1 MTDEAQVDAIER
13 ESIDIIDTQPGAVDY
28 LDALTQS
35 YADWKNTLL
44 RRSNDGL
51 YEVLAQCLRVYEVM
65 TEDSANGVRLRRD
78 FNDYIKAK
86 KLKFN
91 GETHTV
97 VKIARIVFAADS
109 KKASAYG
116 MVLRVALE
124 KGIDHA
130 GLADFIRN
138 QDGIEKI
145 RLQRAGVERDTVQ
158 AKADRVYASVK
169 EQSLAVA
176 SGTAL
181 KGSLDLA
188 TAGSRIVLLATL
200 SASGDCTVHALVKAE
215 SAVNAAFAALAA
227 ETKKATSPKVTA
239 NEVAEASA
247 TEQEKQRS
255 ALRIQAVRELL
266 AT

>member
-1 MTDEAQVDAIER
+1 MTDDAHVDAIEL
-13 ESIDIIDTQPGAVDY
+13 EIIDVLDTQPGARDY
-28 LDALTQS
+28 LDALTQD

-44 RRSNDGL
+44 RRSEDAL
-51 YEVLAQCLRVYEVM
+51 YDVLARCLRVYEIMV
-65 TEDSANGVRLRRD
+65 EDSANGERLRKD
-78 FNDYIKAK
+78 FNEYIKAE

-116 MVLRVALE
+116 MVLRAAIEQGV
-124 KGIDHA
+124 DHA
-130 GLADFIRN
+130 GLAGFIHKHH
-138 QDGIEKI
+138 GIEKI
-145 RLQRAGVERDTVQ
+145 RLQRAGGERDTVE
-158 AKADRVYASVK
+158 AKANRVYASVK
-169 EQSLAVA
+169 GQSLAVA

-181 KGSLDLA
+181 KANIDLA
-188 TAGSRIVLLATL
+188 KAGSRVVLLATL

-215 SAVNAAFAALAA
+215 SAVNAAFAALAT
-227 ETKKATSPKVTA
+227 ETKKASGPKVTA
-239 NEVAEASA
+239 NEVAEATV
-247 TEQEKQRS
+247 TEQEKQRA